1 MKVMGKPTRTGTLG
15 QTRVM
20 GAGRGG
26 GRSTRAPLALR
37 LSCLSLQGTRKDP
50 RGGSVAADRPGSGAH
65 VSREEQ
71 AQSRGSKEQEL
82 GRRRCKRCVGGNHKC
97 ARLARAALHFGK
109 QQDFG
114 VKH

>member
-1 MKVMGKPTRTGTLG
+1 MQSHYINTYGSCEPVDTIQEGVQKPDVPT
-15 QTRVM
+15 V
-20 GAGRGG
+20 
-26 GRSTRAPLALR
+26 
-37 LSCLSLQGTRKDP
+37 QGTRKDP
-50 RGGSVAADRPGSGAH
+50 RGGSVAVDRPGSGAH
-65 VSREEQ
+65 VSGEEQ